1 MAIALKN
8 GRGERNA
15 QKGCRRPVARCHGI
29 ITPPPPKYKRNALE
43 AAVSALWRILAVSLA
58 GGTQFIASAL
68 MANGTMGTD
77 AINWPRQSFGTP
89 AAKAAWID
97 ESIATAGE
105 TGEWSQDVLYERAT
119 GRAAMDGEYV
129 FTPNAPSAGNYV
141 TLKVAATFPVVKG
154 NAGPGAD
161 AQAAVKLGQNGFQI
175 WTIGKCCQCENVASS
190 NSQFPIGNS
199 GIGNWQ
205 HFHNGNITTWV
216 DVSAHGVTP
225 VAGREY
231 ELEFVV
237 DYAARR
243 YSVAV
248 KDDAGAWRRLSDA
261 RGRQAFAL
269 AAKAERLSSITLDGR
284 TRFRSLKGSHT
295 DAVLSRAETR
305 RRGADADPI
314 GNAAVLA
321 STSQTCLEFRRGQS
335 NSPQTCLEFR
345 RTKSNS
351 PQACPEFR
359 RTKSN
364 CPQGPPEFGGMIRTV
379 RRLHPHQDWLNNLEN
394 IKI

>member
-1 MAIALKN
+1 MWKCENVANTNVANSQLGIGNWNWQHFHIGNIAAKPLL
-8 GRGERNA
+8 A
-15 QKGCRRPVARCHGI
+15 
-29 ITPPPPKYKRNALE
+29 
-43 AAVSALWRILAVSLA
+43 LAVCIFSYFHISTFA
-58 GGTQFIASAL
+58 YSGEV
-68 MANGTMGTD
+68 
-77 AINWPRQSFGTP
+77 
-89 AAKAAWID
+89 AWID
-97 ESIATAGE
+97 ESISTAGE

-119 GRAAMDGEYV
+119 GRATLDGEYV
-129 FTPNAPSAGNYV
+129 FTPNTPSAGNFV
-141 TLKVAATFPVVKG
+141 TVKVAATFPLLKG

-161 AQAAVKLGQNGFQI
+161 AQAAVKMGANGFQI
-175 WTIGKCCQCENVASS
+175 WSRSWLDVA
-190 NSQFPIGNS
+190 
-199 GIGNWQ
+199 
-205 HFHNGNITTWV
+205 
-216 DVSAHGVTP
+216 AAGVET

-231 ELEFVV
+231 ELEFVF

-321 STSQTCLEFRRGQS
+321 TQVFDSAGIWTASKTWFLAPSESGLAFLHPS
-335 NSPQTCLEFR
+335 
-345 RTKSNS
+345 
-351 PQACPEFR
+351 
-359 RTKSN
+359 
-364 CPQGPPEFGGMIRTV
+364 QGPPGFRWAF
-379 RRLHPHQDWLNNLEN
+379 RRRFLPPP
-394 IKI
+394 

>member
-1 MAIALKN
+1 MWKCENVANNQYQLPIGTGNWSWQHFHIGNIAAKPLL
-8 GRGERNA
+8 
-15 QKGCRRPVARCHGI
+15 
-29 ITPPPPKYKRNALE
+29 AL
-43 AAVSALWRILAVSLA
+43 AVCILACFNAALAQDVFRAETQRRGDFTPYSLRLSD
-58 GGTQFIASAL
+58 SAR
-68 MANGTMGTD
+68 GY
-77 AINWPRQSFGTP
+77 
-89 AAKAAWID
+89 WID
-97 ESIATAGE
+97 ENISTAGD
-105 TGEWSQDVLYERAT
+105 TGEWSRDVLYERAT
-119 GRAAMDGEYV
+119 GRAVMDGEYV
-129 FTPNAPSAGNYV
+129 FTPNEPSAGKYV
-141 TLKVAATFPVVKG
+141 TVKVAATFPVVKG

-161 AQAAVKLGQNGFQI
+161 AQAAVKMGANGFQV
-175 WTIGKCCQCENVASS
+175 WVGKCCQCENVA
-190 NSQFPIGNS
+190 NTNTNYQLELGIGTGNTGNIGN
-199 GIGNWQ
+199 IKQWL
-205 HFHNGNITTWV
+205 
-216 DVSAHGVTP
+216 DVAAHGVTP

-231 ELEFVV
+231 ELEFVF

-269 AAKAERLSSITLDGR
+269 AAKAERISSITLDGKA
-284 TRFRSLKGSHT
+284 RFRSLKGSHT

-364 CPQGPPEFGGMIRTV
+364 CPQGPPEFGWTQSNSPQAPSESGWAQSKETSLKNTI
-379 RRLHPHQDWLNNLEN
+379 
-394 IKI
+394 

>member
-1 MAIALKN
+1 MKIWKYGNVL
-8 GRGERNA
+8 RGVLRSA
-15 QKGCRRPVARCHGI
+15 HR
-29 ITPPPPKYKRNALE
+29 TSTE
-43 AAVSALWRILAVSLA
+43 AFSYSHNSIFSRFHISTLAKALAVSLFA
-58 GGTQFIASAL
+58 YFHLSTFAYSGEV
-68 MANGTMGTD
+68 
-77 AINWPRQSFGTP
+77 
-89 AAKAAWID
+89 AWID
-97 ESIATAGE
+97 ESIATAGD

-141 TLKVAATFPVVKG
+141 TLKVAASFPVTMG
-154 NAGPGAD
+154 SAGPGAD
-161 AQAAVKLGQNGFQI
+161 AQAAVKMGANGFQV
-175 WTIGKCCQCENVASS
+175 WIGECCQCENVASS
-190 NSQFPIGNS
+190 NSQFPIGNI

-205 HFHNGNITTWV
+205 HFHNGNISTWV

-231 ELEFVV
+231 ELEFVF
-237 DYAARR
+237 DYAARW

-269 AAKAERLSSITLDGR
+269 AAKAERISSITLDGK

-295 DAVLSRAETR
+295 DAKLNPVPAASSSPF
-305 RRGADADPI
+305 ADPI
-314 GNAAVLA
+314 GNAAALA
-321 STSQTCLEFRRGQS
+321 RTSQTCLEFRRGQS

-345 RTKSNS
+345 RSKSNS
-351 PQACPEFR
+351 PQTCLEFR

-364 CPQGPPEFGGMIRTV
+364 SPQGPPEFGWTQSNSPQAPSESGWAQSKGISQQTT
-379 RRLHPHQDWLNNLEN
+379 
-394 IKI
+394 I